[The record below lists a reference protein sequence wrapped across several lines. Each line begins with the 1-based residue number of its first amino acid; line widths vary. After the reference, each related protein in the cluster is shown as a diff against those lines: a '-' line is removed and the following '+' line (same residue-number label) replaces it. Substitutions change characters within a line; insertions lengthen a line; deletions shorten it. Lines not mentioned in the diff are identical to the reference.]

1 MEKRLKNIQTFE
13 QHSSELNISDVSYS
27 EILKYLDDKYS
38 IEENLMIVGKF
49 DKYKKYNYI
58 QVSNDI
64 IDKFGLTQQQ
74 SLDLVEKWKDSR
86 FDKIMK
92 KRF

>member
-1 MEKRLKNIQTFE
+1 MEKTLKNIQTFE
-13 QHSSELNISDVSYS
+13 QHSSELNISDVSDS

-64 IDKFGLTQQQ
+64 IDKFELTQQQ
-74 SLDLVEKWKDSR
+74 SLDLVGKWKDSR

>member
-1 MEKRLKNIQTFE
+1 MR
-13 QHSSELNISDVSYS
+13 SSNNVKSFKEFNENLNIYDVSES
-27 EILKYLDDKYS
+27 EILKYLDDKYN
-38 IEENLMIVGKF
+38 IEGNLMIVGKF

-64 IDKFGLTQQQ
+64 SDKFGLTQQQ
-74 SLDLVEKWKDSR
+74 SLDLVEKWQDIR
-86 FDKIMK
+86 FEKIMK